1 MRTTVDIPDDLL
13 RRAKIRAAE
22 RGIKLKDVFAA
33 GLEKELT
40 FEKTE
45 APQKGMRR
53 PVPVTIEGVDWT
65 FPFRTNAE
73 LFEAIEREE
82 EEG

>member
-13 RRAKIRAAE
+13 RRAKVRAAE
-22 RGIKLKDVFAA
+22 RGIKLKDVFTA
-33 GLEKELT
+33 GLEKELSID
-40 FEKTE
+40 EPKT
-45 APQKGMRR
+45 KGRHR
-53 PVPVTIEGVDWT
+53 PIPVRIEGKDWT

-82 EEG
+82 EE

>member
-13 RRAKIRAAE
+13 RRAKIYAATK
-22 RGIKLKDVFAA
+22 GVSLKEVVAS
-33 GLEKELT
+33 GLEKELALA
-40 FEKTE
+40 EAKT
-45 APQKGMRR
+45 KGRHR
-53 PVPVTIEGVDWT
+53 PVPVTISGRNWT

-82 EEG
+82 ETE